1 MPWELMKSPFL
12 ESTQR
17 SGVNGEAASWPSHKL
32 RKYLKSAYMV
42 RYLSQRS
49 RSNEPYKYS
58 RSVAATLE
66 AKSPKLNNWRSDGT
80 GPPAADTNCVS
91 WNWLDAECGV
101 GVLSPGAGF

>member
-1 MPWELMKSPFL
+1 MPWELMKSPFA

-17 SGVNGEAASWPSHKL
+17 SGVNGEAASWPSQSC

-58 RSVAATLE
+58 RSVAATLD
-66 AKSPKLNNWRSDGT
+66 AKSPKLNDLRSG
-80 GPPAADTNCVS
+80 GMMALVMYCVS

-101 GVLSPGAGF
+101 GVFRVGSG